1 MKKIKRIMFA
11 FITMAILMLT
21 SCSVPCEL
29 NYTNSEGE
37 LVELNVKP
45 TDDKEEVYEAI
56 NALGKIEDENIG
68 EYKSV
73 RISMDTLLLIK
84 DDDNLIDFKLDAEL
98 EMNDQLNMYADLE
111 LKAKYDLNFGYGFTQ
126 AKEMYIDGDV
136 YTDSE
141 NIYLDLDTKDNG
153 SEVEMKNKMAFDE
166 AQKMLGSLMGSFDF
180 DETIPSFDSDITSIP
195 SVDFS
200 KYGETKEEILK
211 FIEENNI
218 TIAKTS
224 KSSITFKTS
233 ISGEELELDTDDTLD
248 LFFEIDVKTMLPVS
262 IKIEANK
269 VMKALKEEEDL
280 KKAKFEFEMEFE
292 YGNFAIETLKESEKD
307 DYVDFSDF
315 TSGILGDSTL
325 PTLPF

>member
-11 FITMAILMLT
+11 FITMAILMLA
-21 SCSVPCEL
+21 SCSTPCEL

-56 NALGKIEDENIG
+56 NALGKIEDENTG

-84 DDDNLIDFKLDAEL
+84 DADNLIDFKLDAEL

-153 SEVEMKNKMAFDE
+153 SEVEMKNKISFTD
-166 AQKMLGSLMGSFDF
+166 AQEMLGGLMGGFDF
-180 DETIPSFDSDITSIP
+180 SETIPSFDSNITSIP
-195 SVDFS
+195 SLDFS
-200 KYGETKEEILK
+200 EYGETKEEILK

-224 KSSITFKTS
+224 KSSITFKIS